1 MAGAG
6 AEVGHPLGLDQLP
19 ESVGVGKHRMPAV
32 TDHGAPAQQARDAEV
47 PHHPTQ
53 RGLPEEDVIGIEI
66 GMQGGGFEVLE
77 DHPAVAVHDALG
89 RAGGAGGEQ
98 HPQRV
103 VEGNR
108 RHRRGDG
115 FGHHSAIVLAVEQQ
129 QTRLARQ

>member
-1 MAGAG
+1 
-6 AEVGHPLGLDQLP
+6 
-19 ESVGVGKHRMPAV
+19 
-32 TDHGAPAQQARDAEV
+32 
-47 PHHPTQ
+47 
-53 RGLPEEDVIGIEI
+53 
-66 GMQGGGFEVLE
+66 MQGSGFEVFE

-108 RHRRGDG
+108 RHHRGYG
-115 FGHHSAIVLAVEQQ
+115 FGHHGAIVVAVEQQ